1 MFEELIKKL
10 QIQSTGFVSGD
21 TIREA
26 AAAIEEMNQC
36 LDGISADNDSL
47 CQKIDDLNKE
57 VEQYK
62 GFLDRYGGETGIKD
76 MAEINNDLWNV
87 LRAFRWISVK
97 EQLPEEKTEVL
108 VVCKNL
114 SVFVAKNFT
123 FHDEQI
129 WTTAGPLGS
138 GRRIA
143 TNRITH
149 WMKLPQ
155 PPKED

>member
-87 LRAFRWISVK
+87 LGAFRWISVK

-114 SVFVAKNFT
+114 SVFVAKYFT
-123 FHDEQI
+123 FYDEQI

-155 PPKED
+155 PPKEE

>member
-1 MFEELIKKL
+1 MYEDLIKKL
-10 QIQSTGFVSGD
+10 
-21 TIREA
+21 RECNHFA
-26 AAAIEEMNQC
+26 VNKVIDAMQDMNKC
-36 LDGISADNDSL
+36 LDGVSADNDSL
-47 CQKIDDLNKE
+47 CQKIEDLNKE
-57 VEQYK
+57 IEWYK
-62 GFLDRYGGETGIKD
+62 SFLNQYGGETGIKN

-97 EQLPEEKTEVL
+97 EQPPEEKTEVL

-114 SVFVAKNFT
+114 SVFVAKYFT
-123 FHDEQI
+123 FYDEQI

-155 PPKED
+155 LPKDEK